1 MAKTKVTKTEYEGS
15 DGDQVVQYRTT
26 VPKSLVEAM
35 DLDGKS
41 LDWKVKSGNSL
52 ELRIVDDE

>member
-1 MAKTKVTKTEYEGS
+1 MAKTKVTKTEYEAS

-35 DLDGKS
+35 ELEGKS

>member
-1 MAKTKVTKTEYEGS
+1 MVKTKVTKTEYEGS

-35 DLDGKS
+35 DLEGKS